1 MCKNVMFGLV
11 VACVLVVGSASG
23 QVIFSDGF
31 ENHALGVMGAS
42 PASDV
47 GDGWYDRWGTNSE
60 SVVDTVVL
68 SGNKSLEVTRDHNK
82 ITSGFKFPARSYF
95 TTAGYPKIG
104 QELVLTWNI
113 NRLNDNSH
121 TQVVVQTSGVKMMG
135 WTTGVDFTNQ
145 NFYAQNFMGVM
156 KDTGVAAAVGE
167 WIKVVAVLNLVDVGG
182 LVGGTY
188 DLNVTQGGVTTSL
201 VNDGALTA
209 AASDNWLDIYI
220 DARPCPVGT
229 ADNVVYF
236 DDLLVEVVPE
246 PATMALLGFGA
257 MALLRK
263 KA

>member
-1 MCKNVMFGLV
+1 
-11 VACVLVVGSASG
+11 
-23 QVIFSDGF
+23 
-31 ENHALGVMGAS
+31 
-42 PASDV
+42 
-47 GDGWYDRWGTNSE
+47 
-60 SVVDTVVL
+60 
-68 SGNKSLEVTRDHNK
+68 
-82 ITSGFKFPARSYF
+82 
-95 TTAGYPKIG
+95 
-104 QELVLTWNI
+104 
-113 NRLNDNSH
+113 
-121 TQVVVQTSGVKMMG
+121 
-135 WTTGVDFTNQ
+135 
-145 NFYAQNFMGVM
+145 MGVM
-156 KDTGVAAAVGE
+156 KNTGVEAAIGE